1 MVGRP
6 GVRAPSGIGG
16 GTIAGII
23 VGVVTAVA
31 NVLVIGCGLLH
42 RYLKRHHKGKYPK
55 VEKFSKLGYKIC
67 LVILR
72 CLEILNCCKKNSNLE
87 ASEEFIDYEMGR
99 ARLIS
104 EDQYQT
110 TKVE

>member
-1 MVGRP
+1 MVDRP

-16 GTIAGII
+16 GTLVGII
-23 VGVVTAVA
+23 VGVITAVA
-31 NVLVIGCGLLH
+31 NVLVIGCGFLH

-55 VEKFSKLGYKIC
+55 LEKSSKIGYKIC
-67 LVILR
+67 LMILR

-87 ASEEFIDYEMGR
+87 ASGDNIDYEMGH
-99 ARLIS
+99 ARLIN

-110 TKVE
+110 TKME